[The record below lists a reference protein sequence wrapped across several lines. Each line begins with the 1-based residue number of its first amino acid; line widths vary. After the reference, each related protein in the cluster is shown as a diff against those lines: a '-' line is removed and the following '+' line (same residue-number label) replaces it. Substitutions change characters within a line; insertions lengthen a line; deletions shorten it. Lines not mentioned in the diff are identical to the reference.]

1 MFDGDTIY
9 SRSEVLE
16 KRESKSRPAV
26 GIVSVKSTGFNQD
39 GKIVITFKRTFM
51 VYKRGHVPP
60 RFRPPLPEG
69 V

>member
-1 MFDGDTIY
+1 MW
-9 SRSEVLE
+9 
-16 KRESKSRPAV
+16 

-51 VYKRGHVPP
+51 VYKRGQVPP
-60 RFRPPLPEG
+60 RYRPPLPEG